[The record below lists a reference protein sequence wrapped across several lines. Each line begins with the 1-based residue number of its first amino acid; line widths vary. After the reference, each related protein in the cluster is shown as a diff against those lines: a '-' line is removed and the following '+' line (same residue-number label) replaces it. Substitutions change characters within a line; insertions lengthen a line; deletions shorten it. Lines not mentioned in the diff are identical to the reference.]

1 MSDNHLDNIDFN
13 AGSHQDEEE
22 LFKTIYLEFYPSLIV
37 FAKGFLKEIATAEDI
52 VEDVLLKLWHN
63 RSAIYAIK
71 NLKLY
76 LFVATKNACLNHLA
90 KNKRMDY
97 ESLEDLEV
105 AMLKVSHSPEEAF
118 ISNEQLHKI
127 QEEINKLPTKCRAIF
142 MLIKEEGLK
151 YSEVAE
157 LLNLSVKTIEA
168 QMSIALKRLSE
179 AIQHDFPSFVVKKQ
193 NKSS

>member
-1 MSDNHLDNIDFN
+1 MSDTHLDNIDFN
-13 AGSHQDEEE
+13 AGSYQDEEE

-37 FAKGFLKEIATAEDI
+37 FAKGFVKEIATAEDI

-63 RSAIYAIK
+63 RNAIYAIK

-90 KNKRMDY
+90 KHKRIDY
-97 ESLEDLEV
+97 ESLEDLEI
-105 AMLKVSHSPEEAF
+105 AMLKVSHSPEETF
-118 ISNEQLHKI
+118 ISNEQLNKI
-127 QEEINKLPTKCRAIF
+127 QDEINKLPAKCRAIF

-151 YSEVAE
+151 YGEVAD

-168 QMSIALKRLSE
+168 QMSIALKRLSA
-179 AIQHDFPSFVVKKQ
+179 AIQHDFPSFVARKQ
-193 NKSS
+193 KKSS